1 MEKILPIT
9 RNNDFRR
16 AYKRGK
22 SHVSPLLVAYV
33 LKNRLGCT
41 RVGITT
47 SKKIGNAVVRSR
59 ARRVLREAYR
69 GLIGRV
75 KPGYDLWTMYAGA
88 DGLSFELSLPAHT
101 AVLIRIRRQTR

>member
-47 SKKIGNAVVRSR
+47 SKKN
-59 ARRVLREAYR
+59 RECCSAQPRPTGTAGGIPGAYW
-69 GLIGRV
+69 
-75 KPGYDLWTMYAGA
+75 PGKAG
-88 DGLSFELSLPAHT
+88 
-101 AVLIRIRRQTR
+101 V